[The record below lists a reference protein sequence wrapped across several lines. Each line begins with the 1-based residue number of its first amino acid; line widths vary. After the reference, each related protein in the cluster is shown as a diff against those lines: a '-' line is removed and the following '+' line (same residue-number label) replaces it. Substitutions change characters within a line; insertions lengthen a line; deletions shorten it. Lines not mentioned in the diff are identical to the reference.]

1 MDPRNLYPKPHPQTA
16 GRVIDGEAILLL
28 AETNEIQ
35 VLNEV
40 GSRIFALADGQH
52 SLAEIAAAL
61 TDEYEVDL
69 AQALDDVHAFVRQ
82 LVDQR
87 VLILHDQPG
96 TDNG

>member
-1 MDPRNLYPKPHPQTA
+1 MAPRNLYPTPHPQTA

-28 AETNEIQ
+28 ADTNEIQ

-52 SLAEIAAAL
+52 SLAEIASAL

-69 AQALDDVHAFVRQ
+69 DQALDDVGAFVQQ
-82 LVDQR
+82 LVDER
-87 VLILHDQPG
+87 VVVLHDHPG

>member
-1 MDPRNLYPKPHPQTA
+1 MDSRNLYPRPHPQTA

-28 AETNEIQ
+28 ADTNEIQ

-52 SLAEIAAAL
+52 SLAEIASIL
-61 TDEYEVDL
+61 TDEFEVDL
-69 AQALDDVHAFVRQ
+69 NQALDDVGAFIQQ
-82 LVDQR
+82 LVDHQ
-87 VLILHDQPG
+87 VLVLHDQPR